1 MIRMKHYKKVI
12 IAAGLFTVIGTTA
25 VVSEKQVQAAEQPEM
40 FRPTGS
46 DTAIGGVTL
55 VLEEYFNTTAE
66 PEKLVIDGVEME
78 AVKRVPSPYE
88 NLGIANVRNYVNVR
102 SGPSTNDRII
112 GKLYK
117 GCVAN
122 ILSWEGDWVK
132 IQSGNIAE
140 GYIKAEYLLIGYD
153 AEERVAEFCNKI
165 ATVNCSVLNV
175 RSGQGTNFSI
185 YEKIPRGEAYYV
197 VNEYEEWVE
206 IVLGQDDATGRDT
219 TGFVARQY
227 VDISYE
233 FLYAVTIEEEQARI
247 EAERAAKKA
256 EEERLAKLARE
267 QAAKKAAEE
276 QAAKKA
282 AEEAEKKKEEERQ
295 AAQKAQEEQKN
306 QTTAQART
314 RQEIAEYAVR
324 FVGNPYVWGGT
335 SLTKGADCS
344 GFVQAIYKQFGY
356 TIPRVS
362 KDQAKSAGYTDVK
375 PTLEQLLPGDLIFY
389 TNSSGK
395 VDHVAMYIGDGKVVH
410 AANRKAGI
418 IISSYN
424 HRTPYKARRVVQ

>member
-1 MIRMKHYKKVI
+1 MIRMRHYKKVI

-132 IQSGNIAE
+132 IQSGKIAE